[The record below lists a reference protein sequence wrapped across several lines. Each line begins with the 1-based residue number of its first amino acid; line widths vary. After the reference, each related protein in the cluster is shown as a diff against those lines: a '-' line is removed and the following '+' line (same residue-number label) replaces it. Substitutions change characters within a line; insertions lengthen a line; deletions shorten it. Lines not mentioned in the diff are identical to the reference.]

1 MSLTLYLSPPSGN
14 SYKVRILLEQL
25 ELPYA
30 MKFVDTSRNE
40 HKSEAFRNRY
50 NPRGQLPV
58 LQDDDN
64 IVWDSAACL
73 VYLARRENRLDWL
86 PVEPRSMAEVMQW
99 LAMAGTE
106 LQFGLQYARRGV
118 TSGRWIAG
126 TLDQLQAIGR
136 LGLEALEWRLEGHE
150 WLALDHITVAD
161 IACFPYVE
169 TAHEAQIDLSA
180 YPAVAAWMERCRSIP
195 RWAKRLP
202 KEAPEP
208 TISARGR

>member
-25 ELPYA
+25 ELPYE
-30 MKFVDTSRNE
+30 MRFVDTSIDE
-40 HKSEAFRNRY
+40 HKSEAFRQRY
-50 NPRGQLPV
+50 NPRAQVPV
-58 LQDDDN
+58 LQDGDT

-118 TSGRWIAG
+118 TRGRWIAG

-136 LGLEALEWRLEGHE
+136 LGLEALEWRLAGHD
-150 WLALDHITVAD
+150 WLALDHVTIAD

-169 TAHEAQIDLSA
+169 TAHEAQIDLAA
-180 YPAVAAWMERCRSIP
+180 YPAVAAWIERCRSIP
-195 RWAKRLP
+195 KWAQRLP
-202 KEAPEP
+202 REASEP
-208 TISARGR
+208 AMSTG

>member
-1 MSLTLYLSPPSGN
+1 MALTLYLSPQSGN

-25 ELPYA
+25 ELPYD
-30 MKFVDTSRNE
+30 MRFVDTARNE
-40 HKSEAFRNRY
+40 HKSEGFRNAY

-58 LQDDDN
+58 LQDDRT
-64 IVWDSAACL
+64 IIWDSAACL

-86 PVEPRSMAEVMQW
+86 PIEPRSMAEVIQW

-106 LQFGLQYARRGV
+106 LQFGLQYSRRGV

-136 LGLEALEWRLEGHE
+136 LGLEALEWRLKEHD
-150 WLALDHITVAD
+150 WLALDHVTIAD

-169 TAHEAQIDLSA
+169 TAHEGQIDLGP
-180 YPAVAAWMERCRSIP
+180 YPAVAAWVERCRSIP
-195 RWAKRLP
+195 KWAKRLP
-202 KEAPEP
+202 KDALGPAIP
-208 TISARGR
+208 AR